1 MISEFTL
8 CITTYN
14 RLSELKKTLNSL
26 EKLIIAESLNCIIC
40 DDGST
45 DGTFD
50 YVHKQYP
57 SIQIFRNIDNRG
69 LIYCRNRIM
78 ERVKTKFAISLD
90 DDANFLIDPN
100 FNAVSQYFQKF
111 DKCAILS
118 MRIFWG
124 MNPPIKKQSLDEPI
138 RVKGFAGGAHV
149 MRTSAWHQIPDY
161 PEWFKFYGEEDFA
174 SFHLFKRGLEV
185 HYYPDILIHHRV
197 DIKSRKKNKD
207 YVQRT
212 RRSLRSGWYLYLMF
226 YPKRL
231 IPKRMAYS
239 IWMQYKTKVIRGDFK
254 ALIAIK
260 LAIMDLLL
268 NSIKIL
274 QNSNRLT
281 FDEFKKFEMIAPTR
295 IYWTPDS
302 LS

>member
-1 MISEFTL
+1 MMSEFTL

-14 RLSELKKTLNSL
+14 RLSELKKTLHSL
-26 EKLIIAESLNCIIC
+26 EYLIIVEGLNCIIC

-57 SIQIFRNIDNRG
+57 SIHIFRNLNNRG

-78 ERVKTKFAISLD
+78 DQVKTKFAISLD
-90 DDANFLIDPN
+90 DDANFLIEPD
-100 FNAVSQYFQKF
+100 FNAVSQYFEKF
-111 DKCAILS
+111 DECGVLS

-124 MNPPIKKQSLDEPI
+124 INPPNKKLSLEEPT
-138 RVKGFAGGAHV
+138 RVKGFAGGAHI
-149 MRTSAWHQIPDY
+149 MRISAWKQIPDY

-174 SFHLFKRGLEV
+174 AFHLFKRGLEV

-207 YVQRT
+207 YIQRT

-231 IPKRMAYS
+231 IPKRIAYS
-239 IWMQYKTKVIRGDFK
+239 IWMQLKNKVFQGDLK
-254 ALIAIK
+254 ALIGMKFA
-260 LAIMDLLL
+260 LFDLLFHCL
-268 NSIKIL
+268 SLYRNS
-274 QNSNRLT
+274 SRLDVTEYRT
-281 FDEFKKFEMIAPTR
+281 FSSLANTK
-295 IYWTPDS
+295 IYWT
-302 LS
+302 LKK

>member
-1 MISEFTL
+1 MTSEFTL
-8 CITTYN
+8 CITTFN
-14 RLSELKKTLNSL
+14 RLSELKKTLHSL
-26 EKLIIAESLNCIIC
+26 EHLIMVEGLNCIIC

-57 SIQIFRNIDNRG
+57 SIQIFRNLNNRG

-78 ERVKTKFAISLD
+78 DQVKTKFAISLD
-90 DDANFLIDPN
+90 DDANFLIEPD
-100 FNAVSQYFQKF
+100 FNAVSQYFEKF
-111 DKCAILS
+111 DECGVLS

-124 MNPPIKKQSLDEPI
+124 INPPNKKLSLEKPI
-138 RVKGFAGGAHV
+138 RTQGFAGGANV
-149 MRTSAWHQIPDY
+149 MRTSAWHQIPDF
-161 PEWFKFYGEEDFA
+161 PQWFKFYGEEDFA
-174 SFHLFKRGLEV
+174 AFHLFKRELEV

-207 YVQRT
+207 YIQRT

-239 IWMQYKTKVIRGDFK
+239 IWMQCRTKVIKGDFK

-260 LAIMDLLL
+260 LAMMDLLL
-268 NSIKIL
+268 NIIKIL

-281 FDEFKKFEMIAPTR
+281 LDEFKKFENIAPTR
-295 IYWTPDS
+295 IYWREKND
-302 LS
+302 